1 MYNHVPA
8 YGMHS
13 YSAQRPQS
21 YFGGQGYQPY
31 GLQHDPRNP
40 FTGAYQ
46 VPPPH
51 LTPYMWSAPPPPP
64 PPPTHVQE
72 YKTPAPPEPAPP
84 VEVVESKREKELD
97 PELEKLKQELER
109 RRKEQAMKEEE
120 KRKEEME
127 ARLQK
132 QAEEAIAKKM
142 DDMKRAQAEA
152 QVQIEKAKEEAAIAT
167 RAAIE
172 AEKKAE
178 EQKELLFQE
187 ALRKAEQEAREK
199 VEAEAQRR
207 LLNEEMQHRAF
218 LEAKEKLA
226 KEAEERRL
234 QQEEEDEKR
243 KQLLQDLRDEIR
255 AEILAEESGAL
266 GSPRSTNRAMHS
278 SRVANPSYGYGRRLN
293 DIEED
298 LPIRRHDQPMS
309 RRDETNRP
317 HAPPY
322 WPQRPRQPTRPLQTP
337 NIRDSDFDYYLQG
350 RPDAFLGQPWFSQP
364 EGFDDRGWPA
374 RPGPE
379 RYRPRF
385 VDPNERARFQQ
396 PYAED
401 DGSES
406 ATVIPPSA
414 NRTNSRPGRGRPA
427 KQRNSGPA
435 ERNSAPR
442 DEDRANEASDFGMSG
457 LNLSPDEDL
466 QAGDRSATSPRN
478 QNGHDSSTDDP
489 EETTVNGSHAKVEK
503 STGTSQ
509 PQLPEANS
517 SAHFEHSPVPQ
528 STPIPSSADFTDLPG
543 GNRPNQGP
551 RVNSSQQN
559 TTRNSPLLPY
569 LAKHLSEFEER
580 ASRRN
585 KLSASS
591 GPPQFS
597 VPTGPEDHHSHP
609 DFQLEDY
616 LQRTREDM
624 PDGSFPMSTQQL
636 GHWRA
641 DNREPRGVNSR
652 FDTFDYA
659 AAEPFALVPFVL
671 LPVRLMQPMQGS
683 RSRLDMTERS
693 PRRPGGRAE
702 PRYYY

>member
-132 QAEEAIAKKM
+132 QAEEAIAKRM

-152 QVQIEKAKEEAAIAT
+152 QVQIEKAKEEAAMAT

-255 AEILAEESGAL
+255 AEILAEGSGAL

-278 SRVANPSYGYGRRLN
+278 SRVTYQFGVMIGPCPEEMRLIGLMRR
-293 DIEED
+293 
-298 LPIRRHDQPMS
+298 PIGLR
-309 RRDETNRP
+309 
-317 HAPPY
+317 
-322 WPQRPRQPTRPLQTP
+322 
-337 NIRDSDFDYYLQG
+337 
-350 RPDAFLGQPWFSQP
+350 
-364 EGFDDRGWPA
+364 
-374 RPGPE
+374 
-379 RYRPRF
+379 
-385 VDPNERARFQQ
+385 
-396 PYAED
+396 
-401 DGSES
+401 
-406 ATVIPPSA
+406 
-414 NRTNSRPGRGRPA
+414 
-427 KQRNSGPA
+427 
-435 ERNSAPR
+435 
-442 DEDRANEASDFGMSG
+442 DRANQQGLYKHQTLEIRTLTTIYKAGLMHFWVNLGF
-457 LNLSPDEDL
+457 LNLRDLMIEVGQHDQDQSVTDHGLSIPTSGPGFNSRMPKMTARKVQRSSHHQRIGQTLDLVEVDL
-466 QAGDRSATSPRN
+466 Q
-478 QNGHDSSTDDP
+478 
-489 EETTVNGSHAKVEK
+489 
-503 STGTSQ
+503 
-509 PQLPEANS
+509 
-517 SAHFEHSPVPQ
+517 
-528 STPIPSSADFTDLPG
+528 
-543 GNRPNQGP
+543 
-551 RVNSSQQN
+551 
-559 TTRNSPLLPY
+559 
-569 LAKHLSEFEER
+569 
-580 ASRRN
+580 
-585 KLSASS
+585 
-591 GPPQFS
+591 
-597 VPTGPEDHHSHP
+597 
-609 DFQLEDY
+609 
-616 LQRTREDM
+616 
-624 PDGSFPMSTQQL
+624 
-636 GHWRA
+636 
-641 DNREPRGVNSR
+641 NREIPDLRKG
-652 FDTFDYA
+652 T
-659 AAEPFALVPFVL
+659 
-671 LPVRLMQPMQGS
+671 LPHAMRIVAMKPQTLECQV
-683 RSRLDMTERS
+683 
-693 PRRPGGRAE
+693 
-702 PRYYY
+702 